1 MAVFKIFPT
10 KDNFISQGYSTNNYG
25 RDEILEISS
34 EINNI
39 KRILILFPQD
49 EILDI
54 INNIPSNEYS
64 SSLKL
69 YLANSNNLSE
79 NYDVFIYPLSQSWVM
94 GTGRS
99 GDEPNPKNG
108 SCWDS
113 PDINNSGS
121 WDYWSAMPNEYKI
134 SQSFN
139 YNSSKDINIDIK
151 PIIDGWVTS
160 SIDNNG
166 LLLKFPSLIESS
178 SNNQSISF
186 FSIDTHTIYP
196 PVLEIKWND
205 VLYSSSLSQITSDFH
220 LVLKNI
226 KKEFQQSEIYKFKI
240 HARDEYPIRNF
251 QTSSLYLDKKI
262 LPEESYWSLK
272 DVKTEEIIIDF
283 DLIGTKIGADDN
295 GNYFNINFNGI
306 QPERYYQLIF
316 KIIING
322 EIIIIDD
329 KSNYFKVIR

>member
-10 KDNFISQGYSTNNYG
+10 KDNFISQGFPVSNYG

-39 KRILILFPQD
+39 KRILIQFPQN
-49 EILDI
+49 EILNLI
-54 INNIPSNEYS
+54 SNIQSNDYS

-69 YLANSNNLSE
+69 YLANAVNIDES
-79 NYDVFIYPLSQSWVM
+79 YDIFVYPLSQSWVM

-99 GDEPNPKNG
+99 SDEPNPKDG
-108 SCWDS
+108 SCWNS
-113 PDINNSGS
+113 PYINNFAN
-121 WDYWSAMPNEYKI
+121 WDYWDSMPNEYKI
-134 SQSFN
+134 SQSFD

-151 PIIDGWVTS
+151 PIINGWITN

-166 LLLKFPSLIESS
+166 LLLKYPSLIESS
-178 SNNQSISF
+178 SNNQSLLF

-196 PVLEIKWND
+196 PVLEIKWDD
-205 VLYSSSLSQITSDFH
+205 VTYSSSLHTVSSSFH
-220 LVLKNI
+220 LSLKNN
-226 KKEFQQSEIYKFKI
+226 KKEFTQSEIYKFKI
-240 HARDEYPIRNF
+240 QARDEYPIRNF
-251 QTSSLYLDKKI
+251 QTSSLYLNKKI

-272 DVKTEEIIIDF
+272 DVKTEEIVIDF
-283 DLIGTKIGADDN
+283 DLLGTKIGAN
-295 GNYFNINFNGI
+295 NEGNYFNVYMNGL

-316 KIIING
+316 KVIIDN

-329 KSNYFKVIR
+329 KSNYFKIIR